1 MLSRLMII
9 IYIHHV
15 YVCVCYLHS
24 SCLCLCL
31 LFTFIMFVFI
41 FVVYTGRE
49 VTAQASHYSDSKG
62 DDFPRR
68 TRTHFTPTQL
78 ASMEEKF
85 MENQYP
91 DLKAREEIAKQL
103 KLQEMQ
109 VQVCVMRV
117 VYGSLCVCVCVSLFF
132 FFFFVCVC
140 VCMCVCVC
148 VCVCVFMFLCV
159 CASRSVYEWYMTS
172 CFYV

>member
-117 VYGSLCVCVCVSLFF
+117 VYGSLCVCVCVCFF
-132 FFFFVCVC
+132 FFLCVCVC

-148 VCVCVFMFLCV
+148 VCVF
-159 CASRSVYEWYMTS
+159 S
-172 CFYV
+172 CFYVYVLHGVCMNGT